1 MDHDGN
7 LVLPDFSM
15 DCRDWLVVSPE
26 DAGLPEELSDAPLLA
41 VLSTVVLDDA
51 DFRPASGVLTVGLM
65 DDEDLPA
72 TRSIGTDCV
81 AAEVIDFGGH
91 DTVDSVSYLMP
102 TPDRRLALVA
112 EFNAAPEDV
121 ELRGRIEAL
130 MASFRWA
137 A

>member
-1 MDHDGN
+1 MDYDGN

-26 DAGLPEELSDAPLLA
+26 DAGLPDDLLDAPLLA
-41 VLSTVVLDDA
+41 VLSTVVLDDE

-65 DDEDLPA
+65 DGADLPL
-72 TRSIGTDCV
+72 TRPIGAECV
-81 AAEVIDFGGH
+81 AAEVLDMDG
-91 DTVDSVSYLMP
+91 DEPADSVSYLMP

-112 EFNAAPEDV
+112 EFNAAAEDT
-121 ELRGRIEAL
+121 ELRDRIEAL